1 MPHWRTLQDEKEFL
15 YAFDLQGKEVV
26 VTIERVTGGEV
37 TGEGGK
43 KSKKPVCKFVGKE
56 KKLALNVTNCK
67 TIATLYGNE
76 TNDWAGKRIAL
87 YPTTTNAK
95 SGETVEC
102 IRVRPREPAAP
113 KHSAK
118 TDEMSAS
125 TPDRQPGEDDL

>member
-1 MPHWRTLQDEKEFL
+1 
-15 YAFDLQGKEVV
+15 VV

-37 TGEGGK
+37 TGDGGK
-43 KSKKPVCKFVGKE
+43 KNKKPICKFVGKE

-67 TIATLYGNE
+67 TIAALYGND

-113 KHSAK
+113 RPSPNKFPEA
-118 TDEMSAS
+118 TENPAAS
-125 TPDRQPGEDDL
+125 TAERQPGEDD